1 MDAIIESLITG
12 LVAIFDGMVELAI
25 PADAAS
31 VTLIH
36 VAIWGP
42 IFLGLFGAVLSTL
55 GVRRGRGRR

>member
-1 MDAIIESLITG
+1 MDAIITAIIDG
-12 LVAIFDGMVELAI
+12 LLAVFNGMVQLAI
-25 PADAAS
+25 PADATS

-42 IFLGLFGAVLSTL
+42 IFLALFAAVLSTL

>member
-1 MDAIIESLITG
+1 MDAIITAIIDA
-12 LVAIFDGMVELAI
+12 LVAVFNGMVNLAI

-36 VAIWGP
+36 LAIWGP